1 MLPKIKLASAPPEP
15 VSFGAP
21 GTPSGRDPWTHTPV
35 PRASGQRPEPPRPC
49 RGQVLVS
56 ASGSERFHY
65 GVQSP
70 GGASGVW
77 SPESLLS
84 GRAPTPGSP
93 QTSSSSLRTR
103 PLVPCRRLPA
113 PLEIGRSSKI
123 QAYFLDLDMMKF

>member
-1 MLPKIKLASAPPEP
+1 MGRF
-15 VSFGAP
+15 SFLL
-21 GTPSGRDPWTHTPV
+21 
-35 PRASGQRPEPPRPC
+35 
-49 RGQVLVS
+49 RGLNAFTVES
-56 ASGSERFHY
+56 R
-65 GVQSP
+65 VQSP
-70 GGASGVW
+70 GGASGAW